1 MPRLPSVASYGLAL
15 IAAAAATLGAS
26 TPRFE
31 VTVAPGAHSGPLTGR
46 LVVVVTKPVQTGT
59 QPEPR
64 LLINPRGPAMFAIDL
79 QALAPG
85 ATAIVDG
92 KSLGF
97 PFQLSE
103 LPPGDYI
110 AQAMVNVYE
119 QVNRSDGKRPWLH
132 MNDGTIEFFSN
143 AAGNIYSDPMP
154 VKVTAGGG
162 TVAVKLNIMHIIPP
176 PPEVKETEWIKRV
189 KFQSPMLTKFWG
201 RPIYM
206 YASVLLPKGYNEHP
220 DVHYPVVYTLGHGR
234 TPLNF
239 STTPPRN
246 GDPNAVSPVTG
257 VQSGYATYQQWNG
270 DNFPRVIAISLE
282 QQTPYFAD
290 SYSVNSVNNGP
301 YGDAVVQEMMPF
313 LEEKFRIIKKPYAR
327 QLEGASTSGWQS
339 LAMQLQHPDYFGGAW
354 IFQPDP
360 IDFTRYQMTN
370 IYTDTNAFV
379 VQTGPFTTTERYF
392 QRTTDGQGLIST
404 RELSRFEEVLGTKG
418 RSSYQFEAWEAIY
431 GPIDADGYPV
441 PLWNKLT
448 GTIDRNVANYM
459 RDNGYDL
466 RAYAEKMW
474 PTIGSKLVGKLHF
487 SAGDMD
493 DYWLN
498 LAVYKFEDF
507 LKSTQNPHYEGD
519 FVYGRPMKGHSWHYA
534 TWADF
539 MRKVGASIK
548 SNAPAGENTA
558 AWNY

>member
-1 MPRLPSVASYGLAL
+1 MPRLLSVVPRGLAL
-15 IAAAAATLGAS
+15 LAALAGPVAAS

-46 LVVVVTKPVQTGT
+46 LIVVVGKPGTGAN

-64 LLINPRGPAMFAIDL
+64 LLIQPRGPALFAIDL
-79 QALAPG
+79 QQLASG

-97 PFQLSE
+97 PYQLSE
-103 LPPGDYI
+103 LPPGDYVV
-110 AQAMVNVYE
+110 QAIVNVYE
-119 QVNRSDGKRPWLH
+119 QVHRSDGKSPWLH

-143 AAGNIYSDPMP
+143 AAGNIYSDVVP

-162 TVAVKLNIMHIIPP
+162 ANSVKLSITHVIPP
-176 PPEVKETEWIKRV
+176 APAVQETEWIKRV

-220 DVHYPVVYTLGHGR
+220 DVRYPAVYTLGHGR
-234 TPLNF
+234 NPLNF
-239 STTPPRN
+239 STTPPRS
-246 GDPNAVSPVTG
+246 GDPNEVSPVTG

-270 DNFPRVIAISLE
+270 DNFPRVICISLE

-339 LAMQLQHPDYFGGAW
+339 LAMQLQHPEYFGGAW

-360 IDFTRYQMTN
+360 IDFTRYQMTD
-370 IYTDTNAFV
+370 IYADSNAFRV
-379 VQTGPFTTTERYF
+379 PTGPFTGTERYF

-418 RSSYQFEAWEAIY
+418 RAAYQLEAWEAIY
-431 GPIDADGYPV
+431 GPIDAQGYPV
-441 PLWNKLT
+441 PLWDKLT
-448 GTIDRNVANYM
+448 GKIDHNVANYM
-459 RDNGYDL
+459 RDHGYDL

-474 PTIGSKLVGKLHF
+474 PTIGSQLVGKLHF

-498 LAVYKFEDF
+498 LAVYKFENF
-507 LKSTQNPHYEGD
+507 LKTTQNPHYEGD
-519 FVYGRPMKGHSWHYA
+519 FIYGRPMKGHSWHYA

-548 SNAPAGENTA
+548 AAAPAGENTA